1 MKIGKAYG
9 SGATACLKRILEI
22 EDPEGKLR
30 IFYNSEEI
38 SEDKFIEIW
47 TDGDDLCLNI
57 K

>member
-1 MKIGKAYG
+1 MNIGRAYG

>member
-30 IFYNSEEI
+30 IFYNDEEI
-38 SEDKFIEIW
+38 SEDKFIEIYVA
-47 TDGDDLCLNI
+47 GDDLCLNI